1 MCILKSSK
9 GDGTTSIGKRPM
21 VVQGAIWHFESNQ
34 KPPNTNPLHV
44 GLKMLPD
51 SLDPL
56 PEDAG
61 TDL

>member
-1 MCILKSSK
+1 
-9 GDGTTSIGKRPM
+9 M